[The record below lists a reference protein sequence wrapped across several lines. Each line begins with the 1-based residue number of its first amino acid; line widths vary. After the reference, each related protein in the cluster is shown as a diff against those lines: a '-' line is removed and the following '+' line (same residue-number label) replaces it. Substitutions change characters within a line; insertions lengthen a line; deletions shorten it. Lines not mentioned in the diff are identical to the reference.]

1 MNRSRTARSR
11 IVLILSVLMLFFTCT
26 DAADAVVNYQLGV
39 GDVLEITVWG
49 HPELRTN
56 VQVRPDG

>member
-49 HPELRTN
+49 HPELRT
-56 VQVRPDG
+56 